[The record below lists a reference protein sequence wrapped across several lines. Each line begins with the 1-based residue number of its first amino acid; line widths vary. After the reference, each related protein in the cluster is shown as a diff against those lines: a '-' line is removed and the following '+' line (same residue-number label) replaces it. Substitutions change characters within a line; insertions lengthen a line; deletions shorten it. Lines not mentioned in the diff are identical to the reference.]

1 MLRGPARQAADRV
14 ADLEREAVK
23 VGMTLGT
30 VALAAVGC
38 RRRPLFLACSSHYS
52 EHWVPCCPA
61 TGVGVLCLP
70 VGDRTVACA
79 GRRMSG
85 RKAAGGETAGPAGGT
100 EGAGV
105 VATRSSGPL
114 AQSGDAVRLV
124 AQIEAVAVG
133 LGAAEAAAQTAV
145 AVGKECFG
153 GHFLATAG
161 TGGKFAGCP
170 VVPAHL
176 GHAAERSGGGGLA
189 RFAG

>member
-30 VALAAVGC
+30 VALSAVGC
-38 RRRPLFLACSSHYS
+38 RRPLFLACSSHCS

-61 TGVGVLCLP
+61 TGVGVLCLS
-70 VGDRTVACA
+70 VRDRTVAYA

-85 RKAAGGETAGPAGGT
+85 RTAAGGETAGPAGGT
-100 EGAGV
+100 EGADV

-114 AQSGDAVRLV
+114 AQSGDAARLV

-133 LGAAEAAAQTAV
+133 KV
-145 AVGKECFG
+145 CFG
-153 GHFLATAG
+153 GHFLAIAG